1 MNFNRLPAYFRTTTF
16 KLALIHAALFILF
29 SAGLLLF
36 LFVQTAGR
44 LERAAQDELLTEL
57 DAAIESH
64 TKGGF
69 DGLNA
74 AIIQRPSSSPFY
86 YLLTD
91 PEGAKVSGD
100 FNTLPAAPPEQGQA
114 DITFTYEART
124 FQGEPLRKTARGRLV
139 RFQDG
144 SVLMIAHDKGIR
156 EEIVTLVT
164 NTVVQA
170 GFLGLALSLIG
181 GVIVSLSATR
191 RVEALAKTMREV
203 MEGDL
208 TKRAPIFGQ
217 GDEFDRLAKRINA
230 MLERLYRLM
239 SASRHAGDAIAHDL
253 RSPLSRLR
261 NRLEDTLRRADNET
275 DWRDAIGQSIEEVD
289 RVLDT
294 CSAILRLSNVEGGRM
309 GKMEKVSV
317 SQVLED
323 LAELYDPSCEAEDLG
338 FEADIKQNLV
348 INADRSL
355 IIQAVANLL
364 DNAVKYTPSG
374 GKVALGARKKS
385 GEVEIYVADNGPGVP
400 AEDRHKVLERFY
412 RMESA
417 RTEPGSGL
425 GLALVAAVAD
435 MHQGRLELTDGT
447 PNDTGV
453 GLRVSLIFRAA

>member
-1 MNFNRLPAYFRTTTF
+1 
-16 KLALIHAALFILF
+16 
-29 SAGLLLF
+29 
-36 LFVQTAGR
+36 
-44 LERAAQDELLTEL
+44 
-57 DAAIESH
+57 
-64 TKGGF
+64 
-69 DGLNA
+69 
-74 AIIQRPSSSPFY
+74 
-86 YLLTD
+86 
-91 PEGAKVSGD
+91 
-100 FNTLPAAPPEQGQA
+100 
-114 DITFTYEART
+114 
-124 FQGEPLRKTARGRLV
+124 
-139 RFQDG
+139 
-144 SVLMIAHDKGIR
+144 
-156 EEIVTLVT
+156 
-164 NTVVQA
+164 
-170 GFLGLALSLIG
+170 
-181 GVIVSLSATR
+181 
-191 RVEALAKTMREV
+191 
-203 MEGDL
+203 
-208 TKRAPIFGQ
+208 
-217 GDEFDRLAKRINA
+217 
-230 MLERLYRLM
+230 
-239 SASRHAGDAIAHDL
+239 
-253 RSPLSRLR
+253 
-261 NRLEDTLRRADNET
+261 
-275 DWRDAIGQSIEEVD
+275 
-289 RVLDT
+289 
-294 CSAILRLSNVEGGRM
+294 M